1 MKAHQTVNLKKSC
14 LDFSRSIQ
22 RSLLELMQV
31 KLETHEKTMSVKS
44 IDESENL
51 FFSVVFTGQVYGE
64 FIIGLNQETALA
76 IFNIKDKKFD
86 QQKNDFIDALCEVIN
101 ISSAQGLQELK
112 VVYPELS
119 IIPPRALLGQVYL
132 PRYTFEKTTLFSHH
146 GQLTCYVYI
155 DCMKLEITE
164 ALEKAHA
171 DLKQLSQTV
180 RTA

>member
-14 LDFSRSIQ
+14 LDFARSIQ
-22 RSLLELMQV
+22 RSLFELMQV
-31 KLETHEKTMSVKS
+31 KLETYEKTMSVKS
-44 IDESENL
+44 LTESENL

-64 FIIGLNQETALA
+64 FIIGLKQDSALA
-76 IFNIKDKKFD
+76 IFNIKDFGN
-86 QQKNDFIDALCEVIN
+86 QKAELIEALCEVIN

-132 PRYTFEKTTLFSHH
+132 PSYTFEKTVLSCSQ
-146 GQLTCYVYI
+146 GQMTCYVYI

-171 DLKQLSQTV
+171 DLKQLSQSI